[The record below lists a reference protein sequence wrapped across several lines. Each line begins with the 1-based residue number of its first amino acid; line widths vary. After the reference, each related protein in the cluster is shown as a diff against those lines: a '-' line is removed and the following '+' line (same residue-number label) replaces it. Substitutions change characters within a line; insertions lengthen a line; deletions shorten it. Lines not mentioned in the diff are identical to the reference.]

1 MTRIDSH
8 QHFWKIARGD
18 YWWLTRDQ
26 FPKLYRDY
34 LPDDLKPLLK
44 DCGVDKTVMVQAA
57 QTVDETKFL
66 LSLADTTP
74 FIAGV
79 VGWVDF
85 EAQDAAKQIA
95 GLAKNKKL
103 LGLRPMLQDL
113 SDDNW
118 ILKPNLKPAL
128 KALPENG
135 LRFDALIFPRHLP
148 VIRKFLEQN
157 PDLPVVIDH
166 GAKPEIAK
174 GEIRDWEAGMRAIAR
189 ETRAVCKV
197 SGLATEAG
205 PNWTPEKLKPY
216 VEVLLDCFGAKRLM
230 WGSDWPVL
238 SMAGEY
244 TAWLKIAESFT
255 KHLSADD
262 RAQIFGGTAARF
274 YGIA

>member
-1 MTRIDSH
+1 MRVDAH

-18 YWWLTRDQ
+18 YWWLTKDR
-26 FPKLYRDY
+26 FPQLYRDF
-34 LPDDLKPLLK
+34 LPADLKPLLEECK
-44 DCGVDKTVMVQAA
+44 IDKTVLVQGA

-66 LSLADTTP
+66 LGIADATP
-74 FIAGV
+74 IVAGV

-85 EAQDAAKQIA
+85 EAKDAPALIA

-113 SDDNW
+113 TDDNW

-128 KALPENG
+128 EAIPKNG
-135 LRFDALIFPRHLP
+135 LRFDALIFPRHLA
-148 VIRKFLEQN
+148 VIRKFLDQN

-174 GEIRDWEAGMRAIAR
+174 GEIRSWEAAMRAIAR
-189 ETRAVCKV
+189 ETRAVCKL

-205 PNWTPEKLKPY
+205 PKWNADTLMPY
-216 VEVLLDCFGAKRLM
+216 IEVLIDAFGPKRLM

-238 SMAGEY
+238 NVAGEY
-244 TAWLKIAESFT
+244 TQWFKIADGFT
-255 KHLSADD
+255 KHLSAGD
-262 RAQIFGGTAARF
+262 RAEIFGGTAARF
-274 YGIA
+274 YGIK